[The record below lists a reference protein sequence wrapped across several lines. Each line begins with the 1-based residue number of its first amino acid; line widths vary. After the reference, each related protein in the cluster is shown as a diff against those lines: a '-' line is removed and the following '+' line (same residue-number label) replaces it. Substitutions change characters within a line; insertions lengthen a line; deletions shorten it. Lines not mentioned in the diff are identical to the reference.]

1 MPFIAKS
8 REEVAQVAEFDD
20 DFYRMEKIYH
30 RTVNAPMA
38 LGIAGLSR
46 STSTLNARALDF
58 IDDRPW
64 GNLLSLL

>member
-1 MPFIAKS
+1 MPFIAES

-20 DFYRMEKIYH
+20 DFYRMEKTYH
-30 RTVNAPMA
+30 RTVNDPMA
-38 LGIAGLSR
+38 LGIAGLSH

-64 GNLLSLL
+64 SNLLSLL